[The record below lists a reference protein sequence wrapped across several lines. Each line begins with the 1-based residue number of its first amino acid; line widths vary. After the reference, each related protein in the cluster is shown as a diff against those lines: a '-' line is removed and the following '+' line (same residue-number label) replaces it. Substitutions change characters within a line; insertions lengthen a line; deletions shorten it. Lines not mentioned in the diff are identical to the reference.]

1 MVPGP
6 EICIMSLFRDP
17 GHTGPPGHCEPSRPR
32 FRFVEA
38 GSRSSFKLLASLNL
52 IGGIEFHQMDKKT
65 YFPYFF
71 LFNSPKRFL
80 NINN

>member
-52 IGGIEFHQMDKKT
+52 IGGIEFHQMVKKHI
-65 YFPYFF
+65 FRIFSF
-71 LFNSPKRFL
+71 LIHQKGF
-80 NINN
+80 